1 MVKYS
6 MKVFNNS
13 RVYTINNIA
22 TPKTNSKENNSQLA
36 NGVKSV
42 KNTPITMIRK
52 FFNNHFSHSGGEN
65 KINMRELIS
74 KSYVVPDSGCSARN
88 NFINTPRFN
97 GIVTKVTTCEKKEL
111 LKESASV
118 MNGNMRPLIG
128 KGVMSMEAKN
138 DKLPVTYDYIIS
150 DKKHEILSKNIS
162 NINYGIECY
171 NGDKIKSAELIPGT
185 PMGNY
190 YNKQTFNHGLKII
203 QLDNG
208 NCGTIGFR
216 FDINQLAPDRP
227 LLIHGGELS
236 GCTMVYG
243 LKDNYFYAFHSGQP
257 GNDKSIWE
265 TEKDGSKSIIES
277 HNKITGSTPNTD
289 KEIDNNTLSS
299 YLHKNFDISMMAFCG
314 HGETVESKENAL
326 SFNYNKPSILVG
338 KNKVR
343 VANTMAMLINKG
355 GVIEINMLSD
365 DMTIDKKTLETESM
379 TCVLSGPIEKPILP
393 N

>member
-1 MVKYS
+1 
-6 MKVFNNS
+6 MKIFNNS
-13 RVYTINNIA
+13 HFYTVNNITA
-22 TPKTNSKENNSQLA
+22 PKINSKDNNSQFA
-36 NGVKSV
+36 NSVKSV

-52 FFNNHFSHSGGEN
+52 FFNHLFSHSGGE
-65 KINMRELIS
+65 KKPNMRELIS
-74 KSYVVPDSGCSARN
+74 KSYVVPDSGYTARS
-88 NFINTPRFN
+88 NFINTSRFN
-97 GIVTKVTTCEKKEL
+97 GIVTKVTTGEKREL

-118 MNGNMRPLIG
+118 MNGNIRPLIG
-128 KGVMSMEAKN
+128 KGIISMEAKN
-138 DKLPVTYDYIIS
+138 DKLPVTYDYVIS

-162 NINYGIECY
+162 NVNFGIECY
-171 NGDKIKSAELIPGT
+171 NGDKIKSAEIIPGT

-190 YNKQTFNHGLKII
+190 YNKQTFNRDLKII

-208 NCGTIGFR
+208 NCGTVGFR
-216 FDINQLAPDRP
+216 LDINQLTPDRP

-277 HNKITGSTPNTD
+277 HKKITGSTSDTD
-289 KEIDNNTLSS
+289 KEIDNETLSS
-299 YLHKNFDISMMAFCG
+299 YLHNNFDISMMAFCG
-314 HGETVESKENAL
+314 HGETIDSKKNVL
-326 SFNYNKPSILVG
+326 SFDYNKPSILVG
-338 KNKVR
+338 ENKSR
-343 VANTMAMLINKG
+343 VANAMAMLVNKG

-365 DMTIDKKTLETESM
+365 DMTIDKKTLETDSM
-379 TCVLSGPIEKPILP
+379 TYVLSDPIEKPIIQ